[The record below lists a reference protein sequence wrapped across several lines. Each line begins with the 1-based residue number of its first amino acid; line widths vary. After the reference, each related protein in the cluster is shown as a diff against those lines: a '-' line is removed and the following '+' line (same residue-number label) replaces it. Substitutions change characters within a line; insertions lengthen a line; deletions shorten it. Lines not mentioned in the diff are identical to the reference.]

1 MRSNTVYVRR
11 DPFAE
16 FDALVRRSFGP
27 QVVTRRTEGFAPAA
41 EAHRDGDDAVIRLDL
56 PGVDVAKDV
65 TVEVTGHQ
73 LVISGERRDEHT
85 EESGPRSLKEF
96 RYGSFRR
103 AFRLAPS
110 VTGEDVT
117 AAYDNGVLTVRVAGA
132 YAEPQGH
139 KVAIST
145 AAPAQVQAPAQSETE
160 SDQDEPGQADGEQA
174 DA

>member
-27 QVVTRRTEGFAPAA
+27 EAAVRRTDAFAPAA

-56 PGVDVAKDV
+56 PGVDVAQDV
-65 TVEVTGHQ
+65 TVEVKANQ
-73 LVISGERRDEHT
+73 LVISGQRRDEHS
-85 EESGPRSLKEF
+85 EEAGRRSLQEF
-96 RYGSFRR
+96 RYGSFHRS
-103 AFRLAPS
+103 FRLAPT

-117 AAYDNGVLTVRVAGA
+117 ASYDNGVLTVRVGDAFA
-132 YAEPQGH
+132 QPQGH

-145 AAPAQVQAPAQSETE
+145 GTPADT
-160 SDQDEPGQADGEQA
+160 ADNS
-174 DA
+174 